1 MNNRVLTVSQM
12 KEWEAQQDNNGI
24 SYAQLMENAGTGVAK
39 DLMRRFSRREVV
51 VLCGKGNNAGDGLVL
66 ARILAQHGWTVYV
79 LWLQGQHLSA
89 LAQMNHQL
97 LPVSVR
103 TVDITEL
110 NLILSHAPLVVDAVY
125 GTGFRGTLPF
135 EIKQCFA
142 TVNNSAAVTLALD
155 LPSGVAGDGDVIADG
170 SFQAQLTY
178 VFHALKPAHCLA
190 EVAALCGEIMT
201 IDLVS

>member
-12 KEWEAQQDNNGI
+12 KEWEAQQDINGI
-24 SYAQLMENAGTGVAK
+24 SYAQLMENARTGVAK

-66 ARILAQHGWTVYV
+66 ARILAQHGWTVSV
-79 LWLQGQHLSA
+79 LWLQGLHLSA

-103 TVDITEL
+103 TVDIIEL
-110 NLILSHAPLVVDAVY
+110 NSILSHAPLVVDAVY

-142 TVNNSAAVTLALD
+142 VVNNSAAVTLALD

-190 EVAALCGEIMT
+190 EVAALCGEIMS

>member
-12 KEWEAQQDNNGI
+12 KEWEAQQDLNGI
-24 SYAQLMENAGTGVAK
+24 SYAKLMENAGTGVAK
-39 DLMRRFSRREVV
+39 DLMCRFSRREVV

-66 ARILAQHGWTVYV
+66 ARFLAQHGWTVSV
-79 LWLQGQHLSA
+79 LWLQGLHLSA
-89 LAQMNHQL
+89 LAQMNQQL

-103 TVDITEL
+103 TVDIIEL
-110 NLILSHAPLVVDAVY
+110 NSILSHAPLVVDAVY

-142 TVNNSAAVTLALD
+142 AVNHSAAVTLALD
-155 LPSGVAGDGDVIADG
+155 LPSGVAGDGDVIAHG

-190 EVAALCGEIMT
+190 EVATLCGEIIC